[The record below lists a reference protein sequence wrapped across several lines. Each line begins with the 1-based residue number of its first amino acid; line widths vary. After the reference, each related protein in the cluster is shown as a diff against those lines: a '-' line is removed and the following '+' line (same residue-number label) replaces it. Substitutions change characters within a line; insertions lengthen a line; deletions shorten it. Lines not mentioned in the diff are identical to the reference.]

1 MSSLK
6 FMKATIAASVL
17 AMGAI
22 TASQALAD
30 ETLGPVTDK
39 IGVVKIAK
47 GDPIHIGTYYVISG
61 PDTAL
66 GLDQQRGVVVAADDR
81 NNMVAGHKIRF
92 LHEDA
97 ACNPEGSQNAA
108 TKLAA
113 NQNVVVVV
121 GPACSS
127 AATPGAPIL
136 WQAGIPSVSTSA
148 SAPALTAADRPD
160 GYHGFLRTSINDI
173 GQAEGDAR
181 WMYKHLG
188 CRTLAAIHDGSPYAE
203 QLVKITTRNF
213 AEIWSGKVTSVEAI
227 DPQTVD
233 MRPVLTKI
241 AADKPCAVYFP
252 IFVAAAAQVVRQA
265 KEISGLE
272 DTHLIGG
279 GAVLTKDFMNA
290 AGESVKGFRFTFPD
304 LSAETFDQTRYPGFL
319 KKYEQMFGEQPIQG
333 FHAWAYDGAVL
344 AFNAIDKVA
353 VKDADG
359 NTYIGRMALRDALY
373 ATRDLQGLSGTISCD
388 EYGDCKKFVFS
399 VYQFIDSNP
408 DTFEPNVNPVKIFSD
423 ADAMATSE

>member
-1 MSSLK
+1 MSSLTFLK
-6 FMKATIAASVL
+6 TAAAASIL
-17 AMGAI
+17 AA
-22 TASQALAD
+22 ASLTVAPALAE
-30 ETLGPVTDK
+30 ETRGPVTDE
-39 IGVVKIAK
+39 IGVIKIAK

-66 GLDQQRGVVVAADDR
+66 GLDQQRGVVIAAADRD
-81 NNMVAGHKIRF
+81 NMVAGHRIRF
-92 LHEDA
+92 LHEDS
-97 ACNPEGSQNAA
+97 ACSAEGAQSAA

-113 NQNVVVVV
+113 NQNIVVVI

-136 WQAGIPSVSTSA
+136 WKAGIPSISTSA
-148 SAPALTAADRPD
+148 SAPALTAADRSD
-160 GYHGFLRTSINDI
+160 QYNGFVRTSINDI

-181 WMYKHLG
+181 WMFNQLG
-188 CRTLAAIHDGSPYAE
+188 CKTLAAIHDGSPYAE

-213 AEIWSGKVTSVEAI
+213 AEIWGGTVTSTEAI

-233 MRPVLTKI
+233 MRPVLNRI
-241 AADKPCAVYFP
+241 GADRPCVIYFP
-252 IFVAAAAQVVRQA
+252 IFVAAAAQVVRQVS
-265 KEISGLE
+265 EIDGLA

-279 GAVLTKDFMNA
+279 GAVLTRDFMNA
-290 AGESVKGFRFTFPD
+290 AGTAVKGFRFTFPD
-304 LSAETFDQTRYPGFL
+304 ISAETFDQSRYPGFIARY
-319 KKYEQMFGEQPIQG
+319 KEAFGEEPIQG

-353 VKDADG
+353 VTDDAG

-373 ATRDLQGLSGTISCD
+373 ATRDLVGLSGTISCD

-399 VYQFIDSNP
+399 VYQYVNSDP
-408 DTFEPNVNPVKIFSD
+408 DTFEPNVNPKKIYSD
-423 ADAMATSE
+423 ADQMAAE